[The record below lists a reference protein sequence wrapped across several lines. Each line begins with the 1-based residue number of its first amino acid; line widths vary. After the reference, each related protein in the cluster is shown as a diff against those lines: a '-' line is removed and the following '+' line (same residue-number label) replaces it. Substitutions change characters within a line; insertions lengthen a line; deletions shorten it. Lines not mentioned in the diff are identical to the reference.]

1 MQALVRGDL
10 QDSSEDMVMRLLT
23 LLSMLTEFCVLLIA
37 ALSREE
43 LALAR

>member
-37 ALSREE
+37 LSREE